1 MPDPS
6 SFMVGNAPQGASYA
20 APFVGF
26 QIGDRLAALPEEYY
40 KAQLRAPVIDPR
52 TGQPTNDPQLVLKAL
67 AERGGLQ
74 ATLSS
79 GLMPFILGQSSG
91 DELDRALGGGGSGP
105 NQASSPAPA
114 VTPPLRPAAFPA
126 TGPSH
131 ITGEFKQPQS
141 SAPSPSNETPSAPP
155 APSGAGSGSDRASFA
170 EVERLRS
177 EGLLIQRAAE
187 RAAAYPQW
195 KERAQVGLAAAQAKL
210 KQADEMEAF
219 LREGPR
225 ARAKAAAEWP
235 YAITRTMAERG
246 STPISVKENE
256 VTTTG
261 SQINPLIGQMGDEAA
276 RQMGFTPFARPGM
289 PQAAPQAPQG
299 AAQPTPPPGAPAIPG
314 AGAPPSGNPF
324 TPRLIPTPGGV
335 TSSVTP
341 GLLEMQKGAGE
352 AYEDA
357 RKKYEGAQDVKRQVA
372 IMENNFRELNSANW
386 STAGTGAEARL
397 NMAKAANSIFSAL
410 GVKGEKLPFDPDKV
424 ASWES
429 LTKESLRLGFA
440 LSRSLGA
447 REAMQVVQSAIKA
460 NPGIQN
466 TPLGARMVMNAIRES
481 AQRDTDYYRFA
492 TQYGT
497 QRGHLVGADIA
508 FNKVNPPE
516 LYGRRAIVQA
526 RKDIPSEAIEA
537 LRADPSK
544 AAAFDAHYNG
554 RGLSKMFLGNVE

>member
-1 MPDPS
+1 M
-6 SFMVGNAPQGASYA
+6 
-20 APFVGF
+20 
-26 QIGDRLAALPEEYY
+26 
-40 KAQLRAPVIDPR
+40 RAPVIDPATR
-52 TGQPTNDPQLVLKAL
+52 KATSDPRLVMQAL

-74 ATLSS
+74 ATLAS
-79 GLMPFILGQSSG
+79 GLMPYILGQSSG
-91 DELDRALGGGGSGP
+91 DELDRALGGGGTGSG
-105 NQASSPAPA
+105 QASSTAPPATP
-114 VTPPLRPAAFPA
+114 PPLRPAAFPS

-131 ITGEFKQPQS
+131 ITGEFKQPQTSAS
-141 SAPSPSNETPSAPP
+141 SSSNETPS

-195 KERAQVGLAAAQAKL
+195 KERAQVGLAAAQAKF
-210 KQADEMEAF
+210 KQADEMESF

-225 ARAKAAAEWP
+225 ARAKAEAEWP
-235 YAITRTMAERG
+235 FSITRTIAERG
-246 STPISVKENE
+246 GQPINVKENE
-256 VTTTG
+256 VVTTG
-261 SQINPLIGQMGDEAA
+261 AQVNPAVSAATDEAF
-276 RQMGFTPFARPGM
+276 RRMGLPRPAQPGQPSAPAAAGQSQTAPVGTTSGGVTPSGA
-289 PQAAPQAPQG
+289 AAP
-299 AAQPTPPPGAPAIPG
+299 PA
-314 AGAPPSGNPF
+314 NPF
-324 TPRLIPTPGGV
+324 TPRLMPTTGGF

-341 GLLEMQKGAGE
+341 GSLEMQKSAGG

-397 NMAKAANSIFSAL
+397 NIGRAANSIFSAL
-410 GVKGEKLPFDPDKV
+410 GVKDEKLPFDPDKI

-481 AQRDTDYYRFA
+481 AQRDADYYRFA

-497 QRGHLVGADIA
+497 QRGHLVGADIE
-508 FNKVNPPE
+508 FNKINPPE

>member
-20 APFVGF
+20 APLVGF

-52 TGQPTNDPQLVLKAL
+52 TGQPTNDPQLVLKAV

-91 DELDRALGGGGSGP
+91 DELDRAMGGGGGGP
-105 NQASSPAPA
+105 SQTSSTVPP
-114 VTPPLRPAAFPA
+114 TTPPPLRPAAFPA
-126 TGPSH
+126 TGPGH
-131 ITGEFKQPQS
+131 ITGDFKEPQS
-141 SAPSPSNETPSAPP
+141 PPVSNETSGSP
-155 APSGAGSGSDRASFA
+155 APAENSSRDRASFA
-170 EVERLRS
+170 EVGRLRD
-177 EGLLIQRAAE
+177 EGLRIQRAAE

-195 KERAQVGLAAAQAKL
+195 KERAQVGLAAAQAKF
-210 KQADEMEAF
+210 KQADEMESF

-225 ARAKAAAEWP
+225 AGAKAAAEWP
-235 YAITRTMAERG
+235 YAITRTIAERG
-246 STPISVKENE
+246 GQPINVKENE
-256 VTTTG
+256 VVTTG
-261 SQINPLIGQMGDEAA
+261 AQVNPAVSAATDEAF
-276 RQMGFTPFARPGM
+276 RRMGLPRPAQPGQTPG
-289 PQAAPQAPQG
+289 APQG
-299 AAQPTPPPGAPAIPG
+299 AQ
-314 AGAPPSGNPF
+314 PPSAAGTTTSTEASPPANPF
-324 TPRLIPTPGGV
+324 TPRLMPTSGGF

-341 GLLEMQKGAGE
+341 GSLEMQKGAGE

-497 QRGHLVGADIA
+497 QRGHLVGADIE

-537 LRADPSK
+537 LRTDPSK

>member
-6 SFMVGNAPQGASYA
+6 SFMSVPAPAAGNWA
-20 APFVGF
+20 APLVGF
-26 QIGDRLAALPEEYY
+26 KVGDRLAALPKEYY
-40 KAQLRAPVIDPR
+40 EAQLRAPVIDPR

-79 GLMPFILGQSSG
+79 GLLPFVLGQSSG
-91 DELDRALGGGGSGP
+91 DELDRAMGGGGSGSGP
-105 NQASSPAPA
+105 APSTASPATP
-114 VTPPLRPAAFPA
+114 PPLRPAAFPS
-126 TGPSH
+126 TGPAH
-131 ITGEFKQPQS
+131 IKGDFNEPQS
-141 SAPSPSNETPSAPP
+141 PSSTNDTPSAAP
-155 APSGAGSGSDRASFA
+155 APTSGTSAGDRASFA
-170 EVERLRS
+170 EVGRLRD
-177 EGLLIQRAAE
+177 EGLRIQRAAE

-195 KERAQVGLAAAQAKL
+195 KERAQVGLAAAQAKF
-210 KQADEMEAF
+210 KQADEMEGF

-225 ARAKAAAEWP
+225 ARAKAEAEWP
-235 YAITRTMAERG
+235 YAITRTIAERG
-246 STPISVKENE
+246 GQPINVKENE
-256 VTTTG
+256 VVTTG
-261 SQINPLIGQMGDEAA
+261 AQINPAVSAATDEAF
-276 RQMGFTPFARPGM
+276 RRMGLPRPAQPGQTAAPAASGQ
-289 PQAAPQAPQG
+289 PQA
-299 AAQPTPPPGAPAIPG
+299 TPVGVMPGDAT
-314 AGAPPSGNPF
+314 PSGATASPANPF
-324 TPRLIPTPGGV
+324 MPRLMPTTGGF

-341 GLLEMQKGAGE
+341 SNLAMQKNAGE
-352 AYEDA
+352 GYEDA
-357 RKKYEGAQDVKRQVA
+357 RKKYEGAQDVKRQVS
-372 IMENNFRELNSANW
+372 IMEANFRELNSANW

-397 NMAKAANSIFSAL
+397 NMAKAANSIFTAL
-410 GVKGEKLPFDPDKV
+410 GVKDEKLPFDPDKI

-497 QRGHLVGADIA
+497 QRGHLVGADIE

>member
-1 MPDPS
+1 MAKGSYMPDPS

-20 APFVGF
+20 APLVGF

-91 DELDRALGGGGSGP
+91 DELDRAMGGGGTGTG
-105 NQASSPAPA
+105 QASSTAPPATP
-114 VTPPLRPAAFPA
+114 PPLRPAAFPS

-141 SAPSPSNETPSAPP
+141 SALSPSNETPSAPP
-155 APSGAGSGSDRASFA
+155 APSGASSGSDHASFA

-235 YAITRTMAERG
+235 YNITRTMAERG
-246 STPISVKENE
+246 STPINIKENE

-261 SQINPLIGQMGDEAA
+261 AQINPLIGQMGDEAA
-276 RQMGFTPFARPGM
+276 RQMGFTPPVRP
-289 PQAAPQAPQG
+289 QSPQG
-299 AAQPTPPPGAPAIPG
+299 AAQPTPPPGAGAIPG
-314 AGAPPSGNPF
+314 AAAPSPANPF

-341 GLLEMQKGAGE
+341 GLLEMQKSAGE

-357 RKKYEGAQDVKRQVA
+357 RKKYESAQDVKRQVA
-372 IMENNFRELNSANW
+372 IMESNFRELNSANW

-397 NMAKAANSIFSAL
+397 NMGKAANSIFSAL
-410 GVKGEKLPFDPDKV
+410 GVKDEKLPFDPDKI

-481 AQRDTDYYRFA
+481 AQRDADYYRFA

-497 QRGHLVGADIA
+497 QRGHLVGADIE

>member
-20 APFVGF
+20 APLVGF

-79 GLMPFILGQSSG
+79 GLLPFIMGQSSG
-91 DELDRALGGGGSGP
+91 DELDRAMGGGGGGP
-105 NQASSPAPA
+105 SQASNSAPA
-114 VTPPLRPAAFPA
+114 VTPPPLRPAAFPA
-126 TGPSH
+126 AGPAH
-131 ITGEFKQPQS
+131 IRGEFKSTQP
-141 SAPSPSNETPSAPP
+141 PTENESPSTSPP
-155 APSGAGSGSDRASFA
+155 AENSGGDRASFA
-170 EVERLRS
+170 EVGRLRD
-177 EGLLIQRAAE
+177 EGLRIQRAAE

-225 ARAKAAAEWP
+225 AGAKAAAEWP
-235 YAITRTMAERG
+235 YAITRTIAERG
-246 STPISVKENE
+246 GQPINVKENE
-256 VTTTG
+256 VVTTG
-261 SQINPLIGQMGDEAA
+261 AQVNPAVSAATDEAFRRMGLPRPAQPGQM
-276 RQMGFTPFARPGM
+276 PG
-289 PQAAPQAPQG
+289 APQG
-299 AAQPTPPPGAPAIPG
+299 SQPQSAPGTAPSTEASPPA
-314 AGAPPSGNPF
+314 NPF
-324 TPRLIPTPGGV
+324 TPRLMPTSGGF

-341 GLLEMQKGAGE
+341 GNLEMQRGAGE

-357 RKKYEGAQDVKRQVA
+357 RKKYEGAQDVKRQVS
-372 IMENNFRELNSANW
+372 IMESNFRELNSANW

-397 NMAKAANSIFSAL
+397 NMAKAANSIFTAL
-410 GVKGEKLPFDPDKV
+410 GVKDEKLPFDPDKI

-466 TPLGARMVMNAIRES
+466 TPLGAGMVMNAIRES

-497 QRGHLVGADIA
+497 QRGHLVGADIE

>member
-20 APFVGF
+20 APLVGF

-52 TGQPTNDPQLVLKAL
+52 TGQPTNDPQLVLKAV

-91 DELDRALGGGGSGP
+91 DELDRAMGGGGGGP
-105 NQASSPAPA
+105 SQTSSTVPP
-114 VTPPLRPAAFPA
+114 TTPPPLRPAAFPA
-126 TGPSH
+126 TGPGH
-131 ITGEFKQPQS
+131 ITGDFKEPQS
-141 SAPSPSNETPSAPP
+141 PPVSNETSGSP
-155 APSGAGSGSDRASFA
+155 APAENSSRDRASFA
-170 EVERLRS
+170 EVGRLRD
-177 EGLLIQRAAE
+177 EGLRIQRAAE

-195 KERAQVGLAAAQAKL
+195 KERAQVGLAAAQAKF
-210 KQADEMEAF
+210 KQADEMESF

-225 ARAKAAAEWP
+225 AGAKAAAEWP
-235 YAITRTMAERG
+235 YAITRTIAERG
-246 STPISVKENE
+246 GQPINVKENE
-256 VTTTG
+256 VVRTG
-261 SQINPLIGQMGDEAA
+261 AQVNPAVSAATDEAF
-276 RQMGFTPFARPGM
+276 RRMGLPRPAQPGQTPG
-289 PQAAPQAPQG
+289 APQG
-299 AAQPTPPPGAPAIPG
+299 AQ
-314 AGAPPSGNPF
+314 PPSAAGTTTSTEASPPANPF
-324 TPRLIPTPGGV
+324 TPRLMPTSGGF

-341 GLLEMQKGAGE
+341 GSLEMQKGAGE

-497 QRGHLVGADIA
+497 QRGHLVGADIE

-537 LRADPSK
+537 LRTDPSK

>member
-20 APFVGF
+20 APLVGF
-26 QIGDRLAALPEEYY
+26 QIGDRLAALPEEFY

-52 TGQPTNDPQLVLKAL
+52 TGRPTNDPQLVLKAF

-91 DELDRALGGGGSGP
+91 DELDRALGGGGNGSAP
-105 NQASSPAPA
+105 PPSAAPA
-114 VTPPLRPAAFPA
+114 ATPPLRPAAFPA
-126 TGPSH
+126 TGPGH
-131 ITGEFKQPQS
+131 ITGNFKEPQS
-141 SAPSPSNETPSAPP
+141 PPVSNETSGSP
-155 APSGAGSGSDRASFA
+155 APAENSNRDRASYA
-170 EVERLRS
+170 EVGRLRD
-177 EGLLIQRAAE
+177 EGLRIQRAAE

-225 ARAKAAAEWP
+225 ARAKAEAEWP
-235 YAITRTMAERG
+235 YAITRTIAERG
-246 STPISVKENE
+246 GQPINVKENE
-256 VTTTG
+256 VVTTG
-261 SQINPLIGQMGDEAA
+261 AQVNPAVSAATDEAF
-276 RQMGFTPFARPGM
+276 RRMGLPRPAQPGQTAAPAASGQ
-289 PQAAPQAPQG
+289 PQAAPVG
-299 AAQPTPPPGAPAIPG
+299 VMPGDAT
-314 AGAPPSGNPF
+314 PSGATASPANPF
-324 TPRLIPTPGGV
+324 TPRLMPTSGGF

-341 GLLEMQKGAGE
+341 GSLEMQKGAGE

-372 IMENNFRELNSANW
+372 VMESNFRELNSANW

-397 NMAKAANSIFSAL
+397 NMAKAANSIFTAL
-410 GVKGEKLPFDPDKV
+410 GVKDEKLPFDPDKI

-497 QRGHLVGADIA
+497 QRGHLVGADIE